1 VSVRRN
7 DHVQGIVC
15 ICKKT
20 FLKPP
25 ILVGMIELLTLQA
38 IEAEWGV
45 YQSISEWVV
54 YQSGQLARILSS
66 FRGTLG
72 VGGCR
77 QGRVWRGEIWW
88 SAWSSTISMTS
99 HKHVST

>member
-1 VSVRRN
+1 M
-7 DHVQGIVC
+7 QGIFC

-20 FLKPP
+20 LLKPP

-45 YQSISEWVV
+45 YQS
-54 YQSGQLARILSS
+54 GQLAHILSSFES

-72 VGGCR
+72 V
-77 QGRVWRGEIWW
+77 RG
-88 SAWSSTISMTS
+88 
-99 HKHVST
+99 